1 MNWTITADS
10 LIQEKDMKGEAPFM
24 VRKSYRNFPEEQKN
38 L

>member
-10 LIQEKDMKGEAPFM
+10 LIQEKDMKGEAPFYGPE
-24 VRKSYRNFPEEQKN
+24 SYRNFPEEQKN